1 MGVGGNGGGGEGAA
15 PGLWMWG
22 DVGLGWMHSARG
34 EPRSCT
40 QCPPA
45 LPPLPPHPPNSPFPH
60 CDLQSCVL
68 GRFVGGG
75 FGPIS
80 YTAALTSP
88 PPHGCTP
95 PMPSLWTEGLRPTPR
110 PTLTALL
117 RAPFTPQPFA
127 HPPPNPSFLPPTP
140 TAAFKT
146 NPLPS
151 LPPTPFYFFCV
162 TWKCSPPR
170 LSTLH
175 HHPNPQRPR
184 MEAQQPMFGLYPS
197 ALRGA
202 SGSGLALPGGHKLQ
216 LGWL

>member
-1 MGVGGNGGGGEGAA
+1 M
-15 PGLWMWG
+15 
-22 DVGLGWMHSARG
+22 
-34 EPRSCT
+34 
-40 QCPPA
+40 PPSPA
-45 LPPLPPHPPNSPFPH
+45 FPPSPPHPPNSPFPH

-75 FGPIS
+75 VWPHFLHS
-80 YTAALTSP
+80 STHLP

-146 NPLPS
+146 NPPP
-151 LPPTPFYFFCV
+151 LPP
-162 TWKCSPPR
+162 
-170 LSTLH
+170 
-175 HHPNPQRPR
+175 PNPLLFLLCYL
-184 MEAQQPMFGLYPS
+184 EMFTPS
-197 ALRGA
+197 AQHPPPPPQPAAPTDGSAAADVWPLPLGA
-202 SGSGLALPGGHKLQ
+202 ARCQRVRPGPAWGAQ
-216 LGWL
+216 TAAGVAIGWCRAFCP